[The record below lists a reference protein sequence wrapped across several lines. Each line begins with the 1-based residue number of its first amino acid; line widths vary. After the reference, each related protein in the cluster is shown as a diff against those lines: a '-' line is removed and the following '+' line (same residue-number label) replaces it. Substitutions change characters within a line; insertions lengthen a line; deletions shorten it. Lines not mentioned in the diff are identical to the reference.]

1 MRLPTRDE
9 AMQEFIE
16 QHVLSGW
23 LDDVPLIENNC
34 TQHEQ
39 RLIDTLMSALEQSC
53 NEASRLQATGEKGP
67 VRHIYISLLRTSLL
81 DNRAQYR
88 IDCHDQR
95 WFLDDTD
102 STAYWDAGLIF
113 DPLFQRMQQ
122 LKEQRKAYGRR
133 ITVMD
138 IEKIMQLE
146 AIKYHTL
153 TMHIV
158 QALLPYWLEHPT
170 WLALNKT
177 PDCSIYAGEFHDECE
192 LLHQEGV
199 EQSEVSQLD

>member
-9 AMQEFIE
+9 AMQEFLE

-122 LKEQRKAYGRR
+122 LKEQRKSYGRR

>member
-9 AMQEFIE
+9 AMQEFLE

-34 TQHEQ
+34 IQHEQ
-39 RLIDTLMSALEQSC
+39 QLIDTLMSALEQSC

-122 LKEQRKAYGRR
+122 LKEQRKSYGRR

-177 PDCSIYAGEFHDECE
+177 SDCSIYAGEFHDECE

>member
-9 AMQEFIE
+9 AMQEFLE